1 MEVAIIGGGAS
12 GIMCAVSLKREQKNI
27 DVKVYERMPKI
38 LKKILVT
45 GNGRCNLTNVNT
57 DIGCY
62 RGNTEFAK
70 TALSKF
76 PPESNISFFESI
88 GLLTKTEAEGR
99 VYPMSG
105 QGSSVVNALRCEA
118 ERLGVKT
125 VCDTEIT
132 EIQKKQN
139 GFILNNKYFA
149 DCVVISA
156 GGSAAKAQGT
166 DGGSFRLLGSL
177 GVNIISPKPALTAL
191 NAESFTKSLKGVR
204 NICDV
209 RLVIDGET
217 TYREKGEVQFTDYG
231 LSGIPIMQMSGLV
244 STSKSKNIIAELDC
258 APMLDKHRIENFLL
272 SRKADNPRETAENV
286 MCGLLPKALGN
297 HLMLVSGIKKDSEI
311 GKIDKNRLIGL
322 AGVIKRW
329 EVKIQGARGFDFA
342 QVTAGGADCN
352 DFYKDTLECK
362 KVKNLYCTGEAL
374 DVYGLC
380 GGYNL
385 QWAWA
390 SGRLC
395 AEAVLKEHKN

>member
-57 DIGCY
+57 DTGCY

-70 TALSKF
+70 TALSKY
-76 PPESNISFFESI
+76 PPESNIRFFESI

-105 QGSSVVNALRCEA
+105 QGLSVVNALKCEA
-118 ERLGVKT
+118 EKLGVKT

-132 EIQKKQN
+132 KIEKKRN
-139 GFILNNKYFA
+139 GFILNNKFFA
-149 DCVVISA
+149 DRVVISA
-156 GGSAAKAQGT
+156 GGSAARAQGT

-177 GVNIISPKPALTAL
+177 GVNIINPEPALTSL
-191 NAESFTKSLKGVR
+191 NAESFAKSLKGVR

-209 RLVIDGET
+209 RLVIDGKT
-217 TYREKGEVQFTDYG
+217 VYREKGEVQFADYG

-244 STSKSKNIIAELDC
+244 SVSKSKNIVAELDC
-258 APMLDKHRIENFLL
+258 APMLDRKTIEKFLL
-272 SRKADNPRETAENV
+272 LRKADNPRETAESV

-297 HLMLVSGIKKDSEI
+297 HLMSVADIKKDGEI
-311 GKIDKNRLIGL
+311 GEIDESRLIGL
-322 AGVIKRW
+322 AGIIKRW
-329 EVKIQGARGFDFA
+329 RVKIQGARGFDFA

-352 DFYKDTLECK
+352 EFYKETLECK
-362 KVKNLYCTGEAL
+362 KIKNLYCTGEAL

-395 AEAVLKEHKN
+395 AQGVLKENKN